1 MTTGSEAVL
10 DAWSGNW
17 WALALRGG
25 AALLLSIVAFT
36 LPGVTLA
43 AIVLIFGV
51 YAITDGIF
59 TIVAAVRGL
68 RRHERWGAML
78 AQGIAGV
85 AAGVIAILWPAIGA
99 LALTYLVA
107 GWALVTG
114 ALEIAAAVKLR
125 KVVKGEWLL
134 ILSGLLSIIL
144 AVLLAIFPGVGM
156 VVLAWWLGA
165 YAFAY
170 GVIGLALAMR
180 VRHWTKANA

>member
-1 MTTGSEAVL
+1 MTNGTDAIL

-17 WALALRGG
+17 WALALRGA

-36 LPGVTLA
+36 LPGPTLA

-85 AAGVIAILWPAIGA
+85 IAGVIAILWPAIGA

-114 ALEIAAAVKLR
+114 ALEIAAAIKLR
-125 KVVKGEWLL
+125 KIVNGEWLL

-144 AVLLAIFPGVGM
+144 AVLLALYPGIGM
-156 VVLAWWLGA
+156 VVLTWWLGA

-170 GVIGLALAMR
+170 GVIGLALALR

>member
-1 MTTGSEAVL
+1 MRSAQRRFTVMTNANTATL
-10 DAWSGNW
+10 DGWSGNW
-17 WALALRGG
+17 WALALRGA

-51 YAITDGIF
+51 YAIADGIF

-85 AAGVIAILWPAIGA
+85 LAGAIAILWPAIGA

-107 GWALVTG
+107 GGGPPTPRREKAGRG
-114 ALEIAAAVKLR
+114 APPE
-125 KVVKGEWLL
+125 
-134 ILSGLLSIIL
+134 
-144 AVLLAIFPGVGM
+144 
-156 VVLAWWLGA
+156 
-165 YAFAY
+165 
-170 GVIGLALAMR
+170 
-180 VRHWTKANA
+180 N